1 MRLADLAPDGSELG
15 SLFFVMSLVDVY
27 DSLSHVVLGVLRGVD
42 VLNSENGLVWGLVL
56 SVSLEAQ
63 EFGFDP
69 ESDWG

>member
-1 MRLADLAPDGSELG
+1 MRLADLTPDGSELG